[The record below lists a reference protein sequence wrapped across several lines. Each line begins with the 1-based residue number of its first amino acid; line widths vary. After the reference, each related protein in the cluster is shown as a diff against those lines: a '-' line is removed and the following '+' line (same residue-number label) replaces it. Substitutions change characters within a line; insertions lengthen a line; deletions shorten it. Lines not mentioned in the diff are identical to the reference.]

1 VDVESDG
8 EDELLLS
15 PETAKKREA
24 EEAMASRRAA
34 SVAPDTQ
41 TSTGRFDDAPT
52 PNNRVLTGNASA
64 GPSILPQA
72 NGSPV
77 RTTDHTVLLRMVQEA
92 ERQKKLVESMTYDD
106 LDQFMEMIDSLQ
118 EVGKASMKAR
128 MDQLRKDKR
137 KQ

>member
-1 VDVESDG
+1 
-8 EDELLLS
+8 
-15 PETAKKREA
+15 
-24 EEAMASRRAA
+24 
-34 SVAPDTQ
+34 
-41 TSTGRFDDAPT
+41 
-52 PNNRVLTGNASA
+52 
-64 GPSILPQA
+64 
-72 NGSPV
+72 
-77 RTTDHTVLLRMVQEA
+77 MVQEA